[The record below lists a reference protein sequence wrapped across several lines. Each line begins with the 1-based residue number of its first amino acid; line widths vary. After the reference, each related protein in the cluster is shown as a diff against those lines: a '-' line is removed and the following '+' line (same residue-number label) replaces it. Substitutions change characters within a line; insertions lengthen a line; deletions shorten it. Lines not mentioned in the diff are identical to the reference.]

1 MIVEPDLFWEDIADP
16 LATFHAVRK
25 HFPHTESVT
34 QDKFYRIAQGGKFRG
49 SLALAMLRG
58 EKFDYANA
66 MKWLPY
72 FRKEAVS
79 RDAVF
84 VDMAYAESLLHFN
97 QKFMRPVSPMKEFSG
112 DIFNR
117 QKLRREIAFLTQNK
131 NLHPHEIMC
140 LVAAPVAI
148 KTEWRCVFVN
158 NKYVSGSQYMTNGQL
173 DVNRLVPDN
182 VREYAQFLAAKP
194 YFQNIFECIL
204 DIGAVEKQLKL
215 VEVNGFETSSFY
227 AADLD
232 AIYSAWADSL
242 SEAPSVSA
250 C

>member
-1 MIVEPDLFWEDIADP
+1 MVVEPDLFWEDIADP
-16 LATFHAVRK
+16 LATFLAVRK
-25 HFPHTESVT
+25 HFPRTESVT
-34 QDKFYRIAQGGKFRG
+34 SDKFYRVAGGGKFRG

-58 EKFDYANA
+58 EKFEYANA

-72 FRKEAVS
+72 FRSEAVS
-79 RDAVF
+79 KDGIF
-84 VDMAYAESLLHFN
+84 VDMAFAESLMHFN
-97 QKFMRPVSPMKEFSG
+97 PKFVRPASPMKEFSG

-117 QKLRREIAFLTQNK
+117 HKLRKEIAFLTQNK

-148 KTEWRCVFVN
+148 QTEWRCVFVN

-173 DVNRLVPDN
+173 DVNRIVPDT

-194 YFQNIFECIL
+194 YFINIFDFVL
-204 DIGAVEKQLKL
+204 DIGKTQDGLRL
-215 VEVNGFETSSFY
+215 VEINGFETASFY

-232 AIYSAWADSL
+232 AIYSAWSETVSYESL
-242 SEAPSVSA
+242 
-250 C
+250 